1 MLINEES
8 LMYCVQGGRLIFHEK
23 DATSPW
29 LRCLSKTHHLNAGNP
44 YDTYQTTLTAKLI
57 KTGVCEEV

>member
-8 LMYCVQGGRLIFHEK
+8 LMYCVRGGRLILHEK

-29 LRCLSKTHHLNAGNP
+29 FRCLSKTPLLNVGNP
-44 YDTYQTTLTAKLI
+44 YDTYQTTLKTKVI
-57 KTGVCEEV
+57 KTEICE